1 MTQPQ
6 IDSDLDA
13 GGGTVWQ
20 WLGLC
25 AAGLGTVTMT
35 GVIAGFS
42 AKSFE
47 HGWSDFGLRDAA
59 ILALIVAITLG
70 LGWLTWRLGRKLLGP
85 DAHIPRRERRSRNI
99 LLVSVAIGMVIGIIL
114 AGSDMMSASDDPLS
128 VLSDSPIPPALAIGL
143 TLFLV
148 LVLPVLS
155 WQWQKT
161 VDEHERQAYQAGA
174 VAAAY
179 MFLILAPCWWLLWR
193 GGLVPEPN
201 GIILYFAF
209 DITFLI
215 VWFWKKYR

>member
-1 MTQPQ
+1 MTQSQ

-25 AAGLGTVTMT
+25 AAGLGTVTMV

-42 AKSFE
+42 SKSLE
-47 HGWSDFGLRDAA
+47 HGWSDFSLRDGA
-59 ILALIVAITLG
+59 ILALIVAITAG
-70 LGWLTWRLGRKLLGP
+70 LGRLSWRLGRKLLGT

-99 LLVSVAIGMVIGIIL
+99 LLFSCAIGMVIGIIL

-128 VLSDSPIPPALAIGL
+128 VLSDGPISPLLAIGM

-155 WQWQKT
+155 WQWQKAI
-161 VDEHERQAYQAGA
+161 DEHEREAYQVGA

-179 MFLILAPCWWLLWR
+179 MFLILAPAWWLLWR

-209 DITFLI
+209 NFTFVI